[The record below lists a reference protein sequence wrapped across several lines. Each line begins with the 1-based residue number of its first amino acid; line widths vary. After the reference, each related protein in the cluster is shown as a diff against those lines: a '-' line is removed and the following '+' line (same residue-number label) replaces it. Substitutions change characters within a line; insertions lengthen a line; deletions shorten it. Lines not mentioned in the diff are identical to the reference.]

1 MLALLLIA
9 AADWSGWHASL
20 VAGAGTAQGILGGHF
35 EVRDGRLAAFVG
47 TGVIFSTTLDFES
60 YGGEGAGAVAGG
72 RWYGSESGEGPF
84 LSAQFSFSAQQS
96 PGDPLEGYPP
106 AWLHQ
111 NATTLVAG
119 WRFRSEAGLLLEVG
133 LGGGVL
139 VKNFGGSRAVSAIP
153 DLTLA
158 LGYEF

>member
-106 AWLHQ
+106 AWFHQ
-111 NATTLVAG
+111 TAPNVKVSIDGINFGL
-119 WRFRSEAGLLLEVG
+119 AGL
-133 LGGGVL
+133 
-139 VKNFGGSRAVSAIP
+139 N
-153 DLTLA
+153 LTDVA
-158 LGYEF
+158 NAASPCGR